1 MGGTGEVT
9 ETGSNG
15 KGFGSGGVTGL
26 RLSIL
31 MAKCM
36 EEELI

>member
-1 MGGTGEVT
+1 MKGGGTGEVT
-9 ETGSNG
+9 KTGSNG
-15 KGFGSGGVTGL
+15 KGFGSGGV
-26 RLSIL
+26 